1 MLSIVMSPHLVF
13 LPAIVVSKHEHFCL
27 YIDSVVF
34 YCSLKLE
41 RILDFDQQNIVTYM
55 S

>member
-1 MLSIVMSPHLVF
+1 MSIMWYEMLSIVMSPHFVF

-34 YCSLKLE
+34 YC
-41 RILDFDQQNIVTYM
+41 IVLN
-55 S
+55 